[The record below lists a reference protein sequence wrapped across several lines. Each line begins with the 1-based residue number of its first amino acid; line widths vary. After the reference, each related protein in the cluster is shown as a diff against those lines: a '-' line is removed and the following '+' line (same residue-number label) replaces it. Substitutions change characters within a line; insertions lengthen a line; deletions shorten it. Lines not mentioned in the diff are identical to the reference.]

1 MIAYYNG
8 ANSPGLVPGVTIG
21 SSLGASSQARVAP
34 ANSSHGVYMVS
45 FDKNEFRS
53 ALSEFATGVTVIT
66 TLDDEGN
73 PHTMT
78 ANSFTSVCL
87 EPPIVLVCVAHGT
100 HTYGYLEERK
110 RFGVNFLCEDQEDVG
125 AYFAKKP
132 QDRTGGVDYS
142 FAESENGVPVLEGS
156 AIFLD
161 CDVIGAHVY
170 GDHTVYMG
178 EVKEIRRTEYDNPLM
193 FYRSRW
199 YHPHRS

>member
-1 MIAYYNG
+1 MA
-8 ANSPGLVPGVTIG
+8 
-21 SSLGASSQARVAP
+21 
-34 ANSSHGVYMVS
+34 S
-45 FDKNEFRS
+45 FDKNEFRA

-66 TLDDEGN
+66 TMDDEGN

-100 HTYGYLEERK
+100 HTYGYLEERQ
-110 RFGVNFLCEDQEDVG
+110 RFGVNFLSSEQEEVG

-142 FAESENGVPVLEGS
+142 FSESEKGMPVLDGS

-161 CDVIGAHVY
+161 CDVVGSHVY

-178 EVKEIRRTEYDNPLM
+178 EVKEIRRNDYENPLM

-199 YHPHRS
+199 YYPQRP

>member
-1 MIAYYNG
+1 MGPICQAVDFRYFRLAETHCG
-8 ANSPGLVPGVTIG
+8 AVACRDRIY
-21 SSLGASSQARVAP
+21 LGCIWFRST
-34 ANSSHGVYMVS
+34 
-45 FDKNEFRS
+45 KNEFRS
-53 ALSEFATGVTVIT
+53 AMSEFATGVTVIT

-87 EPPIVLVCVAHGT
+87 EPPIILVCVAHGT
-100 HTYGYLEERK
+100 HTYGFLEERQ
-110 RFGVNFLCEDQEDVG
+110 RFGVNFLSEHQEEVG

-142 FAESENGVPVLEGS
+142 FSHSENGSSRAGRVCH
-156 AIFLD
+156 FLRLR
-161 CDVIGAHVY
+161 CSWFTCVRRPHGIY
-170 GDHTVYMG
+170 GRGKGDPSH
-178 EVKEIRRTEYDNPLM
+178 EYDNPLM